1 MRLRHPLALI
11 TAAALFL
18 HTAAKAVD
26 IPVLT
31 SPDGSISVSVGTSG
45 GLNYAV
51 QIDGTA
57 LVVPSKLGLV
67 LSDGTRLGQQPEVL
81 EADLRLNDTTWNDSF
96 GKFSTVLDHFRE
108 LRVRLREPRPLPA
121 APKEFEILVR
131 AYDDGVALRYVLPGP
146 TVPASFSVTENLTEF
161 LFTGDHRVWIGGGS
175 DAECL
180 YPEIHLSQM
189 PAGHRILPL
198 VVEAPNALVAVAEA
212 DARDWSSSMLVSI
225 GQPGVFGAKAS
236 LVSQVNS
243 QSPRASAWHALL
255 IARNA
260 GALTTSTFLLNLAT
274 PSQIADTSWI
284 KPGISAWDVWWTGNN
299 TYWPQHNGLYARGN
313 TQSHKDYIDFAAEMG
328 WPYMLI
334 DWFWYDQDSSDPQTA
349 IKALSHIDM
358 PALMAHA
365 ASKGVKLILWVNSK
379 NISSISADTLFATYK
394 QWGAAGVKIDFFQNN
409 GSQGT
414 GKWMEELAAAA
425 ANHQLVVDFHGVHT
439 PTGLS
444 RTWPNVLTQEG
455 VLGAEYVKLGQSFT
469 PEQMVRLPF
478 TRGLLGPADVT
489 PGGFLNVRADQFVPN
504 SVPSTVTGTRARHL
518 AFAMQIHSPYLCLA
532 DAPENYRDEPGLN
545 FFRKLPTTWD
555 STRVLSSGLMTH
567 LVQARRKG
575 DSWWIAGM
583 NLQQPLELDLNL
595 DFLGDGNHT
604 LTTYSDTPQSNQ
616 EPTSLT
622 EQTRVVTRGET
633 IHIRMEN
640 TGGFAATLRPVTIPA
655 QPGVISYHW
664 DYFGTIPS
672 DGFSQA
678 GMVPA
683 AHWNNS
689 YPARTSPPTAGDPAT
704 SIKDNSGS
712 ATPLD
717 IHFSHSAQ
725 WQLNPLNTSPAQD
738 LDGSY
743 NKRLLKSYVDMSGG
757 NPQTLTLSEIP
768 YANYDIYVYLSAD
781 MSDREGYVTDGAGTF
796 HFRTYGSGAISGD
809 NAVFI
814 RATETNDLPVNAAA
828 TYARFANLSGS
839 SKNIT
844 VHAAGN
850 GGIAGFQIVEILP
863 AIDDFDAWKSANG
876 VTGDENDD
884 DDKDGLTNH
893 EEYAFGLNPT
903 GGSSINPITVP
914 LNRAAGTFSYTRR
927 LQRMTG
933 LAYSIWTSTD
943 LVAWTEDTGA
953 TEGIPIRNGE
963 VETVPVTL
971 SSPPTDATFF
981 VRVRTP

>member
-1 MRLRHPLALI
+1 LLHMRLRHPLALL

-18 HTAAKAVD
+18 HTAATAVD

-31 SPDGSISVSVGTSG
+31 SPDGRISVSVGTSG
-45 GLNYAV
+45 GLSYAV
-51 QIDGTA
+51 QLDSTP

-96 GKFSTVLDHFRE
+96 GKFSTVRDHFRE

-121 APKEFEILVR
+121 APMEFEVLVR

-146 TVPASFSVTENLTEF
+146 TVPGAFTVSENLTEF
-161 LFTGDHRVWIGGGS
+161 LFAGDHRAWIGGGS

-189 PAGHRILPL
+189 PGNHRILPL

-212 DARDWSSSMLVSI
+212 DARDWSSSMLVST

-243 QSPRASAWHALL
+243 QTPRASAWHTLL

-274 PSQIADTSWI
+274 PSQIADTAWI

-299 TYWPQHNGLYARGN
+299 PYWTQHNGLYARGN

-334 DWFWYDQDSSDPQTA
+334 DWFWYDQDSSNPQTA
-349 IKALSHIDM
+349 IIPLSHIDM

-379 NISSISADTLFATYK
+379 NIPSIGADTLFATYK

-455 VLGAEYVKLGQSFT
+455 VLGAEYVKLGNSFT

-489 PGGFLNVRADQFVPN
+489 PGGFLNVRADQFVSN
-504 SVPSTVTGTRARHL
+504 AVPSTVTGTRARHL
-518 AFAMQIHSPYLCLA
+518 AFSMLIDSPYLCLA
-532 DAPENYRDEPGLN
+532 DAPQNYREEPGLN

-555 STRVLSSGLMTH
+555 DTRVLSSGLMTH

-583 NLQQPLELDLNL
+583 NLQQARELGLNL
-595 DFLGDGNHT
+595 DFLGDGNYV
-604 LTTYSDTPQSNQ
+604 LTTYSDTPQSDQ
-616 EPTSLT
+616 QPTSLA

-633 IHIRMEN
+633 IHIRMET
-640 TGGFAATLRPVTIPA
+640 TGGFAATVKPVTIPA
-655 QPGVISYHW
+655 QPGIISYHW
-664 DYFGTIPS
+664 DFYGTIPS

-678 GMVPA
+678 GVVPA

-725 WQLNPLNTSPAQD
+725 WQLNPLNTSPARD

-768 YANYDIYVYLSAD
+768 YANYDIYIYLSAD
-781 MSDREGYVTDGAGTF
+781 TSGREGYVSDGAGTF

-809 NAVFI
+809 NAALI
-814 RATETNDLPVNAAA
+814 QATETSDQPVNAAA

-844 VHAAGN
+844 VHATGN
-850 GGIAGFQIVEILP
+850 GGIAGFQIVEIN
-863 AIDDFDAWKSANG
+863 DYDTWKSATG
-876 VTGDENDD
+876 VTGTTTDD
-884 DDKDGLTNH
+884 DDGDGRTNF
-893 EEYAFGLNPT
+893 EEYAFGLDPAA
-903 GGSSINPITVP
+903 SSSVNPIAVP
-914 LNRAAGTFSYTRR
+914 LDKATGTFSYTRR
-927 LQRMTG
+927 LKSKTG
-933 LAYSIWTSTD
+933 LTYSIWTSAD
-943 LVAWTEDTGA
+943 LMAWTEDAGA
-953 TEGIPIRNGE
+953 TEGNPIPNGDL
-963 VETVPVTL
+963 ETVPVTL
-971 SSPPTDATFF
+971 SSPPTASTFF